1 MYEHF
6 FSLRRRP
13 FAATPDPAC
22 WYHSGPFRA
31 ALDEL
36 LICVERGEG
45 INVLVAPPGTGKTLL
60 CERLIRD
67 LGQEFVPAFLRHVTF
82 ATRRSFLQA
91 LLAELNE
98 PFDKQT
104 DQELRLNVVTWLKDL
119 HHLGR
124 KLALVV
130 DEAHLLA
137 EAVLDE
143 LRILADYA
151 QDGQSVVRLV
161 LSGQLSLEEK
171 LALPGVQP
179 LNQRIRSYVILPL
192 LTAAESADY
201 VDFRVTWAGGRT
213 AELFTSEALTLICR
227 AADGIPRCLNQLCD
241 HALLSAYATEERPV
255 SVATVRQALD
265 DLSHLSLTWNAV
277 SLPPETSTGGHSNEE
292 VLEIAPPAATAA
304 PGEVRT
310 WAASHQQITGSPAD
324 ENAPTEHFSTVG
336 GARYSLVGETGN
348 TLDTAHGTTDEPAA
362 PASAAVSATGHDDDQ
377 TPVPVYRL
385 SRRWDASES
394 SSFGPPVFA
403 EATPPSRELPLE
415 TGPWASSSDDQE
427 DREDTSEVQEE
438 PVLDRYAALDAG
450 LEPPPVP
457 SVSPTR
463 TVEPPRDLPPSA
475 DWPSENWPS
484 EVGDTELPPDIRRRL
499 AAVKHVLDAVAEAD
513 EQQDRRWTGTEA
525 HPPGFSSTTQSGS
538 ATLEDVLQTQVLDT
552 CAEVKHFLGEAE
564 TPARTPTPTTP
575 RTEAPCSSSESATP
589 AVNCLEVGADL
600 AAEDRATSSPPPPTR
615 AEARPATS
623 TERRSYRNLFTLLRR
638 KQQGHD

>member
-104 DQELRLNVVTWLKDL
+104 DQELRLNVITWLKDL
-119 HHLGR
+119 HHMGR

-227 AADGIPRCLNQLCD
+227 AADGVPRCLNQLCD

-255 SVATVRQALD
+255 TVETVRQALD

-277 SLPPETSTGGHSNEE
+277 SLPPETATGGDSNEEVEE
-292 VLEIAPPAATAA
+292 VLEIAAPAPTAA
-304 PGEVRT
+304 PSEVRP
-310 WAASHQQITGSPAD
+310 WAASQQQSSGSPAD
-324 ENAPTEHFSTVG
+324 ENAPTEHFSPVG

-348 TLDTAHGTTDEPAA
+348 TSDPAHGNTAEPAA
-362 PASAAVSATGHDDDQ
+362 SASAAVSATGLDDDQ

-403 EATPPSRELPLE
+403 EATPPSWELPLE
-415 TGPWASSSDDQE
+415 TGPRASGSEDRE

-457 SVSPTR
+457 SVSPSR
-463 TVEPPRDLPPSA
+463 TGEPPRDLPPSE
-475 DWPSENWPS
+475 DWPS

-499 AAVKHVLDAVAEAD
+499 AAVKHVLDAVAEVD

-525 HPPGFSSTTQSGS
+525 HRPGFSSTTQSGS
-538 ATLEDVLQTQVLDT
+538 ATLEDVLQTQVLET

-564 TPARTPTPTTP
+564 TSARTPTQTTP
-575 RTEAPCSSSESATP
+575 RTEASCSSSESAPP
-589 AVNCLEVGADL
+589 AVTCLEVGADL
-600 AAEDRATSSPPPPTR
+600 AAEDRATASPPPSTR
-615 AEARPATS
+615 AEARPAIS

-638 KQQGHD
+638 KQQGRG